1 MPGNDASV
9 ELQYLGLQHAQLAA
23 ESSKARAGHLWEPA
37 VSCIGSH
44 FQQLLDTLASDG
56 GDNPEL
62 GKVPADRINDG
73 SLLTD
78 EEMARPV
85 EH

>member
-1 MPGNDASV
+1 MPSNDASV

-23 ESSKARAGHLWEPA
+23 ESGKAGAGHLWEPE
-37 VSCIGSH
+37 VRCIRND
-44 FQQLLDTLASDG
+44 FQQLLDAPAPDG

-62 GKVPADRINDG
+62 GKIGADRIDDG
-73 SLLTD
+73 SLLPD
-78 EEMARPV
+78 EEMASPV